1 MIKRENEEEERD
13 NFNNNNNNEKRTTN
27 FAFKR
32 TRIWTYRWIYERF
45 VSYEPLCFKRVIFV
59 QNERKK
65 LERRREKLNFFWK
78 KTWDFYSF
86 PLLGQ
91 QFCSRGLEEKKMKAM
106 AQKRSTPPLL
116 VCWLFLQKKIRGL
129 ARSKRRKKT
138 SVWLFPL
145 LYITRESGTIINY
158 RALRFV
164 LRII

>member
-59 QNERKK
+59 QSERKI
-65 LERRREKLNFFWK
+65 ELNFFWK

-91 QFCSRGLEEKKMKAM
+91 QF
-106 AQKRSTPPLL
+106 
-116 VCWLFLQKKIRGL
+116 WL
-129 ARSKRRKKT
+129 ARGWRRKKWKRWPR
-138 SVWLFPL
+138 SARILLLSLFVGCFCRRKFVVSLAQKGAKKRVCGCFL
-145 LYITRESGTIINY
+145 LFIYNEG
-158 RALRFV
+158 RAAQ
-164 LRII
+164 